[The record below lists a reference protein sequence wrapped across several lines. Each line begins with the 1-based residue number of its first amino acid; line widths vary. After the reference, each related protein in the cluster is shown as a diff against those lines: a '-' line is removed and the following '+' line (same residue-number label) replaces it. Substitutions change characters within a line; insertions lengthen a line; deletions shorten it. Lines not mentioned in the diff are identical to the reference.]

1 MVRFT
6 QILHNIYLPVVVYLQ
21 RIHYNRRR
29 YSVKLNKRMD
39 V

>member
-6 QILHNIYLPVVVYLQ
+6 QILHNIYLPEVVHLR
-21 RIHYNRRR
+21 RIHHNRTR
-29 YSVKLNKRMD
+29 YTVKLNKRMD